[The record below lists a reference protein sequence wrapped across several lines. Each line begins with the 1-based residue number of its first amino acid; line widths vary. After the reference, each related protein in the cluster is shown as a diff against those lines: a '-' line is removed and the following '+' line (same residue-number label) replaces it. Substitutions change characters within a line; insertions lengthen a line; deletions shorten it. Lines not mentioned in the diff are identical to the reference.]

1 MDPSTKS
8 LSWFFLYLLTQ
19 TILTNWRKIVHGH
32 LKNTSGQQW
41 LQLIRMS
48 YICLIPLTFKIRRIC
63 RKKNVIRAM
72 HFLSKKYTDK
82 WNVFFQLCMYLNVIW
97 MYKYGLKR
105 VQMFRKVLWALWNL
119 ITWSGPW
126 LHTIH
131 MDNRWAVWPGNWLV
145 LYILQ
150 TSLTHIV

>member
-32 LKNTSGQQW
+32 LKNTSEQQW

-63 RKKNVIRAM
+63 RKKNVIKAM
-72 HFLSKKYTDK
+72 HFIRI
-82 WNVFFQLCMYLNVIW
+82 NEMFFFQLCMYLDVIW
-97 MYKYGLKR
+97 MYKYGLER
-105 VQMFRKVLWALWNL
+105 VQMFSKVLWALWNF

-126 LHTIH
+126 LQTIH
-131 MDNRWAVWPGNWLV
+131 MDNRWAVWPGNWPV
-145 LYILQ
+145 LYIFQ